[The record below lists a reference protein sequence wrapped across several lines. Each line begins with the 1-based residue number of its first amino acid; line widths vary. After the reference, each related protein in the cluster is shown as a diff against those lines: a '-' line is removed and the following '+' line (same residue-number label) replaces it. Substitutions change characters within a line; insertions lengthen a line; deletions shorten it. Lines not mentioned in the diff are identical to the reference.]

1 MAWYAYFARNTR
13 LGIVLILPGAAFL
26 TFFIG
31 CAPAPFE
38 RRHSGTENNRK
49 AVQYFIDALALC
61 SLYLMIRNPF
71 SLLFMVPALA
81 WLWIRERTGLGRI
94 LNGLALF
101 TGGLVIYALLYFF
114 GFVILRNDFAV
125 LWYIQIKSGR
135 PATQTLH
142 RDR

>member
-49 AVQYFIDALALC
+49 AVQYFIDRLSKAGLSCTTDTWTVINYSAPVELQNGICRLAGKD
-61 SLYLMIRNPF
+61 S
-71 SLLFMVPALA
+71 
-81 WLWIRERTGLGRI
+81 REI
-94 LNGLALF
+94 A
-101 TGGLVIYALLYFF
+101 VIAHH
-114 GFVILRNDFAV
+114 D
-125 LWYIQIKSGR
+125 QS
-135 PATQTLH
+135 PATVQGADNDASGMAILISLAEVFAKVFPWIT
-142 RDR
+142 